1 MYLDVFASLNVYAR
15 WKNHAATLDPQQ
27 WRQNPPKMFV
37 LLRTRNLLH
46 SPAFPM
52 TPPAAALRHHLYAD
66 PEGKFVHN
74 VVLDSC
80 RKHGDKTAIVD
91 ASCTPPRRVSFAEY
105 GDLVERTAH
114 GLFAAGIH
122 PGDMVGIYLPN
133 CWEFGIAFHAAT
145 MAGAIPTTLNPTY
158 REREVHHQMDVSEAV
173 ALISDGPLLE
183 GIDLSGLPALRK
195 VYTVRTPGRGGTE
208 PLSNLF
214 SPSTSAGFPEPQHDS
229 RLTMATLPFSSGTT
243 GLPKG
248 VMLSHHNIV
257 ANVYQTLTSGE
268 TGCIGEND
276 VVLCFLPM
284 YHIYGLTV
292 GLNLALIRGCTV
304 VFMPRFDCDASLRTI
319 VDEGVTVT
327 LCVPPALLAYCH
339 AFEQGKFPGEHQMRW
354 VKSGAA
360 SLAPEL
366 ARRFTE
372 STGIPIRQG
381 YGMTE
386 ASPVTHMGYLDPE
399 LYRADSI
406 GGPVAQTDC
415 RVLDENNNEVP
426 QGELGELVMRGPQF
440 MLGYWMAP
448 DATAAVM
455 HDGWYWSGDI
465 VRVDELGRYFVVDRR
480 KEMMKYKGFS
490 IAPAEVEGVLLEH
503 PSVCDCGV
511 VSRVD
516 EAGEEIPCAFVVLRE
531 GHLET
536 EQTSASLREFVAER
550 LTHYKMPRELHFV
563 QSIPRTA
570 SGKILRRDLRKLF

>member
-1 MYLDVFASLNVYAR
+1 MVVLQ
-15 WKNHAATLDPQQ
+15 AA
-27 WRQNPPKMFV
+27 
-37 LLRTRNLLH
+37 RNLLH

-52 TPPAAALRHHLYAD
+52 SLPAAALRTGLYDD

-80 RKHGDKTAIVD
+80 RKHGSKTAIVD
-91 ASCTPPRRVSFAEY
+91 TSCTPPRRITYAEY
-105 GDLVERTAH
+105 GDLVERTAC
-114 GLFAAGIH
+114 GLVAAGVR
-122 PGDMVGIYLPN
+122 PGEMIGIYLPN
-133 CWEFGIAFHAAT
+133 CWEFGVAFHAAT
-145 MAGAIPTTLNPTY
+145 MAGAIPTTMNPTY
-158 REREVHHQMDVSEAV
+158 RDREAHYQMETSEAV
-173 ALISDGPLLE
+173 ALISDGPQLE

-195 VYTVRTPGRGGTE
+195 VYTVRTSGPGGTE
-208 PLSNLF
+208 PLSDLF
-214 SPSTSAGFPEPQHDS
+214 SASASTGLPQLQHDP
-229 RLTMATLPFSSGTT
+229 RLTIATLPFSSGTT

-257 ANVYQTLTSGE
+257 VNVYQTLTSGE

-284 YHIYGLTV
+284 YHIYGLTL
-292 GLNLALIRGCTV
+292 GLNLPLIRGCTV
-304 VFMPRFDCDASLRTI
+304 VFMPRFDCDGSLRTI

-339 AFEQGKFPGEHQMRW
+339 AFEQGKFPREHRMRW

-360 SLAPEL
+360 PLGPEL
-366 ARRFTE
+366 AGRFME
-372 STGIPIRQG
+372 YTGIPIRQG

-406 GGPVAQTDC
+406 GGPVALTDC
-415 RVLDENNNEVP
+415 RVLDENGSDVP

-440 MLGYWMAP
+440 MLGYWRSP
-448 DATAAVM
+448 EVTAAVM
-455 HDGWYWSGDI
+455 RDGWYWSGDI
-465 VRVDELGRYFVVDRR
+465 VRVDELGRYYVVDRR

-503 PSVCDCGV
+503 PAVRDCGV

-516 EAGEEIPCAFVVLRE
+516 EAAAEEIPCAFVVLRA
-531 GHLET
+531 GNLES
-536 EQTSASLREFVAER
+536 EQTSTSLREFVAER
-550 LTHYKMPRELHFV
+550 LTHYKMPREIYFV